1 MMIERKFGSFH
12 VKTEW
17 DDILKCRLYHVTY
30 PAYPAFPMI
39 RFTISSAPNARLEWD
54 EIVKRIRE
62 KEKEIAY
69 GGEDE

>member
-1 MMIERKFGSFH
+1 MNEGKFGSFR

-17 DDILKCRLYHVTY
+17 DDILRCRLYRVT
-30 PAYPAFPMI
+30 YPAFPMI

-62 KEKEIAY
+62 KEKEITY
-69 GGEDE
+69 GGEDEK

>member
-1 MMIERKFGSFH
+1 MIEGKFGSFH

-17 DDILKCRLYHVTY
+17 NDILRCRLYHVT
-30 PAYPAFPMI
+30 YPAFPMI
-39 RFTISSAPNARLEWD
+39 RFTISSALNIRLEWD

-62 KEKEIAY
+62 KEKEISY

>member
-1 MMIERKFGSFH
+1 MTEGKFGSFR

-17 DDILKCRLYHVTY
+17 DDILRCRLYRVT
-30 PAYPAFPMI
+30 YPAFPMI
-39 RFTISSAPNARLEWD
+39 RFTISSAPNSRLSWD

-62 KEKEIAY
+62 KEDSTPYVY